1 MLDYKKYEL
10 ILERLASKMTWLDI
24 TTEISCSM
32 STISK
37 AVKWKKA
44 GKPKQKVKQKSSS
57 VVSSGVV
64 NNKNSSRIKRDLE
77 AINDTLMAEFDITK
91 LEIDIKYNSR
101 FLSWMAFVLT
111 IPSYWKLSKKE
122 LVEQIHKKIDSI

>member
-1 MLDYKKYEL
+1 MINYKKYEL
-10 ILERLASKMTWLDI
+10 ILEKLASGLNWMDI

-37 AVKWKKA
+37 AVKWKNLGKPIIV
-44 GKPKQKVKQKSSS
+44 GKPKKKIIKKESS
-57 VVSSGVV
+57 VVSSENPKKGLAAV
-64 NNKNSSRIKRDLE
+64 
-77 AINDTLMAEFDITK
+77 NDTLMAFDITK
-91 LEIDIKYNSR
+91 LEIDVEYNSR

-122 LVEQIHKKIDSI
+122 LIAKIHKKIDSI